1 MAQFEEVQIDQ
12 GTDVTLKLEL
22 VDIDGNKKNLTDY
35 SAAAKMKKTY
45 NTSDSDATTFVA
57 SVIAPETDGV
67 VNLTLT
73 NAQTSLLKSGRYV
86 YDVELSFVDSSS
98 NTVIE
103 RILEGQ
109 ITVTPQVT

>member
-22 VDIDGNKKNLTDY
+22 VDVEGNKKNLTDY

-45 NTSDSDATTFVA
+45 NTSDSDATVFTA
-57 SVIAPETDGV
+57 AVIAPETDGV
-67 VNLTLT
+67 INLTLT
-73 NAQTSLLKSGRYV
+73 NSQTALLKAGRYV
-86 YDVELSFVDSSS
+86 YDVELSFIDSSS

>member
-1 MAQFEEVQIDQ
+1 MAQFEEVSIDQ

-22 VDIDGNKKNLTDY
+22 VDVEGNKKNLTDFTV
-35 SAAAKMKKTY
+35 AAKMKKTY
-45 NTSDSDATTFVA
+45 NTSDSDATTFTA
-57 SVIAPETDGV
+57 SVISPETNGV

-86 YDVELSFVDSSS
+86 YDVELAFVDSSS
-98 NTVIE
+98 NTVKE

>member
-22 VDIDGNKKNLTDY
+22 VDVEGNKKNLTDY
-35 SAAAKMKKTY
+35 TAAAKMKKTY
-45 NTSDSDATTFVA
+45 NTSDSDATAFVA

-67 VNLTLT
+67 INLTLT
-73 NAQTSLLKSGRYV
+73 NSQTALLKSGRYV